1 MQKKILFFAVFVI
14 CFFSITA
21 ALHADS
27 GNFQLVV
34 QGQVLSAP
42 IDLKRL
48 DKSIRLSLAQ
58 NNWRLVKEVPG
69 ELYAHYEKSGG
80 VVSVDIRIKYS
91 DSGYTLEYVDS
102 KGLDA
107 NLKRKTIHRNYPRW
121 IAAIDRAIYTK
132 YLE

>member
-21 ALHADS
+21 ALHAE
-27 GNFQLVV
+27 GNFKPVV
-34 QGQVLSAP
+34 QGQVLASP
-42 IDLKRL
+42 IDIKKL
-48 DKSIRLSLAQ
+48 DKSIRLSLSQ

-69 ELYAHYEKSGG
+69 ELYAHYEKSEGI
-80 VVSVDIRIKYS
+80 VSVDIRIKYS
-91 DSGYTLEYVDS
+91 DAGYTLEYVDS